1 VELLKKTY
9 SRFFCFV
16 GLLICANSV
25 HAQSFFY
32 PDNFKARVVSTA
44 EDIGGISIQN
54 TTRGYATITDEEG
67 FFEIRA
73 LAQDSLLLSGV
84 SFEKK
89 IFVVTKDHLEQQ
101 LVYIPL
107 EEKITELQGVV
118 LMPYNLSGDLSR
130 DANSL
135 GVQKVVTAS
144 TLGLPNAN
152 VKPLMQSERLLR
164 EAAMPKFN
172 IGMLFSLPFNPII
185 NEITGRTKMLK
196 KRVARDKRYILSEQM
211 RTFFPDSLYINRL
224 GIREEKLSDFFYFCE
239 IDEQFL
245 PLAKSNNLLLIWDF
259 LKEKSESYILNN
271 KGVLVD

>member
-1 VELLKKTY
+1 MELLKTTY

-16 GLLICANSV
+16 GLLICANSA

-271 KGVLVD
+271 KGVLLD

>member
-1 VELLKKTY
+1 MCTTL
-9 SRFFCFV
+9 
-16 GLLICANSV
+16 V
-25 HAQSFFY
+25 HGQSFFY

-44 EDIGGISIQN
+44 EDIGGISVQN
-54 TTRGYATITDEEG
+54 TTRGYATITDDAG

-172 IGMLFSLPFNPII
+172 VSMLLALPFNPII

-211 RTFFPDSLYINRL
+211 RTFFPDSLYVNKL
-224 GIREEKLSDFFYFCE
+224 GLKEDKLSDFFYYCE
-239 IDEQFL
+239 IDDQFL
-245 PLAKSNNLLLIWDF
+245 SLAKSQDLLRIWEF
-259 LKEKSESYILNN
+259 LKEKSEAYNRNN
-271 KGVLVD
+271 KALLED

>member
-1 VELLKKTY
+1 MHLKLLKY
-9 SRFFCFV
+9 PSFLCVCFLILS
-16 GLLICANSV
+16 GNLLQ
-25 HAQSFFY
+25 AQSFFY

-44 EDIGGISIQN
+44 QDIGGIAVQN
-54 TTRGYATITDEEG
+54 LTRGYGTITDEEG

-73 LAQDSLLLSGV
+73 LSQDSLLLSGV

-89 IFVVTKDHLEQQ
+89 IFVVSKDHLAQQ

-107 EEKITELQGVV
+107 EEKVTELQGIV

-135 GVQKVVTAS
+135 GAQKVVTAS

-172 IGMLFSLPFNPII
+172 VGMLLTLPFNPII
-185 NEITGRTKMLK
+185 NEITGRTKMLR

-211 RTFFPDSLYINRL
+211 RTFFPDSLYVQRL
-224 GIREEKLSDFFYFCE
+224 GVAPEKLSDFFYFCE
-239 IDEQFL
+239 IDDQFL
-245 PLAKSNNLLLIWDF
+245 SLAKSKDLLQIWEF
-259 LKEKSESYILNN
+259 LKEKSEVYNENN
-271 KGVLVD
+271 TRQN

>member
-1 VELLKKTY
+1 L
-9 SRFFCFV
+9 
-16 GLLICANSV
+16 V

-54 TTRGYATITDEEG
+54 TTRGYATITDDAG
-67 FFEIRA
+67 FFDIRA

-130 DANSL
+130 DATTL
-135 GVQKVVTAS
+135 GAQKVVTAS
-144 TLGLPNAN
+144 TLGLPNSN

-211 RTFFPDSLYINRL
+211 RTFFPDSLYVNKL
-224 GIREEKLSDFFYFCE
+224 GIKEEKLSDFFYYCE
-239 IDEQFL
+239 IDDQFL
-245 PLAKSNNLLLIWDF
+245 PLAKSKNLLLIWDF
-259 LKEKSESYILNN
+259 LKVKSERYIANN
-271 KGVLVD
+271 KAVMD

>member
-1 VELLKKTY
+1 MCTTL
-9 SRFFCFV
+9 
-16 GLLICANSV
+16 V
-25 HAQSFFY
+25 HGQSFFY

-44 EDIGGISIQN
+44 EDIGGISVQN
-54 TTRGYATITDEEG
+54 TTRGYATITDDAG

-89 IFVVTKDHLEQQ
+89 IFVVTKAHLEQQ

-107 EEKITELQGVV
+107 EEKITELQGIV

-135 GVQKVVTAS
+135 GPQEVVTAS

-172 IGMLFSLPFNPII
+172 VSMLLTLPFNPII

-211 RTFFPDSLYINRL
+211 RTFFPDSLYVNRL
-224 GIREEKLSDFFYFCE
+224 GLKEDKLSDFFYYCE
-239 IDEQFL
+239 IDDQFL
-245 PLAKSNNLLLIWDF
+245 PLAKSQDLLRIWEF
-259 LKEKSESYILNN
+259 LKGKSEAYNRNN
-271 KGVLVD
+271 KALLED